1 MTLYDTLPPQ
11 DLIEP
16 PLLVQPGTAIN
27 AAYAHTTPGQLVAE
41 SQDGDQVQIRHTE
54 TDEVF
59 TMPADMFQGQADREA
74 EAAEALERR
83 AALAVGPAAGKAA
96 IIGLNE
102 GAPVSPEESWK
113 DKRRK
118 QIFKPLDVYTKAEAV
133 DEGENKYDFLFTASD
148 EEIEERGKKY
158 LAEKQAEQQ
167 DKYWPVTEKTKEDAI
182 KVLDMVVANGRAGIR
197 DVLRSFAD
205 KGVFSLGD
213 SRAIV
218 DAIRLNPDVRL
229 AVGNL
234 LLNRVDDMAYQLPT
248 RVMENKGKSLTRNA
262 TGVSDLK
269 SREVVALMALARIDG
284 TFDVDSVRSTDKP
297 DHARTGGQD
306 SQGQHGQAMNAILG
320 LPIQ

>member
-11 DLIEP
+11 ELTEP
-16 PLLVQPGTAIN
+16 PLLVVPGTAIN
-27 AAYAHTTPGQLVAE
+27 AAYAHPTPGQLVAE
-41 SQDGDQVQIRHTE
+41 SQDGDQVHIRHTE

-59 TMPADMFQGQADREA
+59 TMPVDMFQGQADRET
-74 EAAEALERR
+74 EAAEALKRR

-118 QIFKPLDVYTKAEAV
+118 QIFKPLDVYTKTEAA

-167 DKYWPVTEKTKEDAI
+167 EKYWPVTEKTTEDAI
-182 KVLDMVVANGRAGIR
+182 KVLDMVVVNGRAGIR
-197 DVLRSFAD
+197 DVLRGFAD
-205 KGVFSLGD
+205 KGMFSLGD

-229 AVGNL
+229 AIGSL
-234 LLNRVDDMAYQLPT
+234 LLDRVDDMSYQLPT

-262 TGVSDLK
+262 TGVTDLK
-269 SREVVALMALARIDG
+269 SREVVVLMALSKLDG

-306 SQGQHGQAMNAILG
+306 SQGQHGQAANIILG